1 MKKIEIYMAHSHEVF
16 AYGLYQGLANLN
28 CTILKMDNQGID
40 ALHYIIENAPKIA
53 ILESD
58 LPLLSAF
65 DIMKTVAEKQIE
77 TKFIIIFPSVEA
89 EHLVIA
95 RALHFSGTVYM
106 GDSFKSVL
114 ECIKKVDK
122 GKTHFSDSFIPKMD
136 ILNDP
141 AVANLEL
148 LSETEI
154 NVLSLITPYKNS
166 AVIAK
171 VLKLSERTIEKHR
184 SNIIKKLKLDKKTN
198 SLTKWAM
205 KNHVLIRNIAL
216 RSPT

>member
-16 AYGLYQGLANLN
+16 AYGLHQGLANLN
-28 CTILKMDNQGID
+28 CTILKRDSQGID

-65 DIMKTVAEKQIE
+65 DIMKTVVEKGID
-77 TKFIIIFPSVEA
+77 TKFIIVFSSVEA
-89 EHLVIA
+89 EHVVIA
-95 RALHFSGTVYM
+95 KALHFSGTIYM

-114 ECIKKVDK
+114 ECIKDVNK
-122 GKTHFSDSFIPKMD
+122 GKTHFSDSFITKMD
-136 ILNDP
+136 ELNDP

-198 SLTKWAM
+198 SLTRWAM

-216 RSPT
+216 RSHT

>member
-1 MKKIEIYMAHSHEVF
+1 
-16 AYGLYQGLANLN
+16 
-28 CTILKMDNQGID
+28 
-40 ALHYIIENAPKIA
+40 
-53 ILESD
+53 
-58 LPLLSAF
+58 
-65 DIMKTVAEKQIE
+65 MKTAAEKQIK

-106 GDSFKSVL
+106 GDPFESVL
-114 ECIKKVDK
+114 ECISKVNK

-136 ILNDP
+136 ILKDP

-166 AVIAK
+166 AVIAS

-205 KNHVLIRNIAL
+205 KNHVLIKNISL
-216 RSPT
+216 RTPT